1 MALNRPTLPNIIDRV
16 ATDIEAALVGTDARL
31 RRANTTVLGRAI
43 AGTTHGLYGFAEQQA
58 NQYIIT
64 SSTGS
69 ILERWAAVWKIAR
82 KSATHASGTAVIAG
96 IAGTVLPSGSVLSRA
111 DSAEFTTREDAEV
124 GLGGTAT
131 VALVASEAGAGSNTA
146 GGTVL
151 AVAAQVD
158 GLNATASVSA
168 AGLTGG
174 SDAELD
180 AALRARLLE
189 RIQNPPQGGADADY
203 AQWALEVAD
212 VTRVWVYPRRMGAG
226 TVGVAFVCDNLDD
239 IIPTP
244 AKVAEVQAYID
255 SPARKPVTA
264 EVYVFAPL
272 RYTVDFTISVTPNT
286 EAVRAA
292 VRAELEDLFAREA
305 EPETPIFKT
314 HYDEAISA
322 ADGETDHLVTVP
334 AGNIQ
339 PSAGAIPALGV
350 ITWV

>member
-64 SSTGS
+64 SATGG

-82 KSATHASGTAVIAG
+82 KAATSASGTAVIAG
-96 IAGTVLPSGSVLSRA
+96 IAGTVLPAGSVLSRS
-111 DSAEFTTREDAEV
+111 DSAEFTTREDAE
-124 GLGGTAT
+124 
-131 VALVASEAGAGSNTA
+131 
-146 GGTVL
+146 
-151 AVAAQVD
+151 
-158 GLNATASVSA
+158 
-168 AGLTGG
+168 
-174 SDAELD
+174 
-180 AALRARLLE
+180 
-189 RIQNPPQGGADADY
+189 
-203 AQWALEVAD
+203 
-212 VTRVWVYPRRMGAG
+212 
-226 TVGVAFVCDNLDD
+226 
-239 IIPTP
+239 
-244 AKVAEVQAYID
+244 
-255 SPARKPVTA
+255 ARKPVTA

-334 AGNIQ
+334 VGNIQ